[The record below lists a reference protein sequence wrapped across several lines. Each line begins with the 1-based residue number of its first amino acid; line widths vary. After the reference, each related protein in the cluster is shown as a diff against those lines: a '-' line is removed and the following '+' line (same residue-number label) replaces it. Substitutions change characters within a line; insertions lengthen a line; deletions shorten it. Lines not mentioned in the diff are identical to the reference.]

1 MIALDTNILVRYFA
15 QDDVEQSAKVTA
27 LMESLTEMD
36 QGFISQV
43 VLLETVW
50 VMQRLYDADRETITS
65 IVRNLLLIPGFMLE
79 NREVLKKTVDLFA
92 TSNADF
98 ADCLIAKSAEF
109 YGCQSVM
116 TFDVKASKACGMKL
130 LE

>member
-27 LMESLTEMD
+27 LIESLTEMD

-65 IVRNLLLIPGFMLE
+65 ILRNLLLIPGFMLE
-79 NREVLKKTVDLFA
+79 NRDVVKKTVDLFA

-109 YGCQSVM
+109 YGCQSGM